1 MNTDLYQGQDPRE
14 LPAYTLPRA
23 AYLAGVPTPTLRSWV
38 IGRSYST
45 QQGPARFSPILEL
58 PEDGSPYLS
67 FVNVIEAHILGAIR
81 RLHKVPLP
89 NVRKAVLYVKE
100 QFGTPHP
107 LAQRKFETDGVD
119 LFIRELDE
127 VINASRG
134 GQYAFKELIEARL
147 TRIEHDNKGRAL
159 RLFPFINHSNHVTA
173 QQLKE
178 QPKVIVIDPTIAF
191 GKPVLVGTGIPTAV
205 IADRFKAGEPI
216 SSIAYDYNRATQEI
230 EQALRYEQ
238 AAA

>member
-1 MNTDLYQGQDPRE
+1 MSTDLYQGQDPRE

-23 AYLAGVPTPTLRSWV
+23 AYLAGVPAQTLRSWV
-38 IGRSYST
+38 NGRNYAT
-45 QQGPARFSPILEL
+45 QKGTTRSAPILEL
-58 PEDGSPYLS
+58 PDPELPYMS

-81 RLHKVPLP
+81 RLHKVPLT
-89 NVRKAVLYVKE
+89 NVRKAVVYVKE
-100 QFGTPHP
+100 QFGTSHP
-107 LAQRKFETDGVD
+107 LAERKFETDGVD

-147 TRIEHDNKGRAL
+147 TRIEHDNQGRAL
-159 RLFPFINHSNHVTA
+159 RLFPFISDSSHATA

-178 QPKVIVIDPTIAF
+178 QPKAIVIDPTIAF

-205 IADRFKAGEPI
+205 IADRFKAGELI
-216 SSIAYDYNRATQEI
+216 SSIAYDYNRATAEI